1 MIAMKRNQ
9 RDLTNGPLLSGIIV
23 YTVPIILTSVLQLL
37 FNAADLVVVGRFRG
51 SLAVGAVGATGSI
64 TNLIVNLF
72 VGLSIG
78 AGVSVA
84 HAIGAKQE
92 KMLHRTIH
100 TAVFVALAGG
110 AFLTVI
116 GVTMSGTFLRMM
128 DTPAEILPLASQY
141 MRIYFCGMIFNLV
154 YNFSAA
160 ILRAAGDTKS
170 PLLFLSIAGV
180 LNVVLNFF
188 FVVVCGMSVAGVALA
203 TIIAQ
208 GVSAFLVVRALMR
221 RTDGCRLD
229 FRQLK
234 IHKAQLLRILRIGVP
249 AGIQGSLFA
258 ISNVIIQSSINSFG
272 DIVVSGNAAA
282 ANIEGFVY
290 VAMNAFSQ
298 TAVNYTGQNVG
309 ANRFDRVRKI
319 ALLCILCV
327 AATGML
333 MGGAIYLFARPLLGI
348 YITDSPEAILYG
360 ITRMSFVGLP
370 YFLCGMMD
378 VATGS
383 LRGLGSSLTPM
394 VISVLGVCG
403 IRLGWIFTIFRD
415 PRFHSLESLFIS
427 YPISWTITFLIEM
440 TAFFIIYRRRAKQ
453 VIPPLHSIL

>member
-1 MIAMKRNQ
+1 MKRNQ
-9 RDLTNGPLLSGIIV
+9 RDLTTGPLLSGIIA

-84 HAIGAKQE
+84 HAIGARQE
-92 KMLHRTIH
+92 KQLHRIIH
-100 TAVFVALAGG
+100 TALFVALAGG
-110 AFLTVI
+110 VLLTAV
-116 GVTMSGTFLRMM
+116 GVSFANVFLRLM
-128 DTPAEILPLASQY
+128 DTPAEILPLSTTY
-141 MRIYFCGMIFNLV
+141 MRIYFCGITFTLV
-154 YNFSAA
+154 YNFCAS
-160 ILRAAGDTKS
+160 ILRAAGDTQS
-170 PLLFLSIAGV
+170 PLTFLTIAGV
-180 LNVVLNFF
+180 LNVVLNLF
-188 FVVVCGMSVAGVALA
+188 FVVICGMSVAGVALA
-203 TIIAQ
+203 TIISQ
-208 GVSAFLVVRALMR
+208 CVSAVLVVRALMR

-229 FRQLK
+229 LRQIRL
-234 IHKAQLLRILRIGVP
+234 HKAQLLRILRIGIP

-258 ISNVIIQSSINSFG
+258 ISNVIIQSSVNSFG
-272 DIVVSGNAAA
+272 DIVVAGNAAA

-290 VAMNAFSQ
+290 VSMNAFSQ
-298 TAVNYTGQNVG
+298 TAVNYTGQNIG
-309 ANRFDRVRKI
+309 AGRFDRVRKI
-319 ALLCILCV
+319 FLLCIACV
-327 AATGML
+327 AVTGLL
-333 MGGAIYLFARPLLGI
+333 MGGGAFLAARPLLGI
-348 YITDSPEAILYG
+348 YITDSPEAIAYG
-360 ITRMSFVGLP
+360 ITRMSFVGLC

-394 VISVLGVCG
+394 IISVLGVCG

-427 YPISWTITFLIEM
+427 YPFSWTITFLIES
-440 TAFFIIYRRRAKQ
+440 AAFIILYRRYVARSKENS
-453 VIPPLHSIL
+453 VPLL